1 MFRVVAAS
9 LSAVLLTGCAQ
20 TSRDVVP
27 SYVSIA
33 QYGGYSCPQLAHEA
47 QRIANRIGHLSGIQD
62 ENARHDQVR
71 TAVAAAGAATAV
83 IGIYT
88 AAGTIADVLTY
99 GGVGIAGGSLLSLKG
114 NDAHTTE
121 LARLKAEREMVDR
134 VFVRN
139 NCLTRHSEVHAYK

>member
-9 LSAVLLTGCAQ
+9 ISAIMLAGCAQ

-83 IGIYT
+83 IGVYT
-88 AAGTIADVLTY
+88 AAGTIADILTY
-99 GGVGIAGGSLLSLKG
+99 GGTAVTGASLLSLKG

-139 NCLTRHSEVHAYK
+139 NCQFRQQELHAYK